1 MIKASHII
9 WQVTSVA
16 PNQPTTDPAPVAST
30 AASAAAA
37 TAEEKADTT
46 AAVTAASAT
55 VATTS
60 VMAASAADVRV
71 ASAAAMTAATAM
83 AAAATMANKLHHRRC
98 SVAFFVEY
106 VERSQADIRDFF
118 LTEEDLIAI
127 SVA

>member
-30 AASAAAA
+30 AA
-37 TAEEKADTT
+37 
-46 AAVTAASAT
+46 VTAASAT

-60 VMAASAADVRV
+60 VMAASTADVRV
-71 ASAAAMTAATAM
+71 ASAAAMTAAAAM
-83 AAAATMANKLHHRRC
+83 AAAATMANKLHHRRR

-106 VERSQADIRDFF
+106 VKRSQADIRDFF

>member
-37 TAEEKADTT
+37 ATEEKADAT
-46 AAVTAASAT
+46 ASVT
-55 VATTS
+55 
-60 VMAASAADVRV
+60 AASAADVRV
-71 ASAAAMTAATAM
+71 ASAAAMTAAAAM

>member
-71 ASAAAMTAATAM
+71 ASAAMTAATAM